1 LLRSEFD
8 DDQPQ
13 LSPDGRWLA
22 YSSDVTGRREIY
34 VRPFVVHADG
44 RPALGEATLVSAQGG
59 MLPRWRHDG
68 GELFYIEAPVTTSE
82 GVLVAVP
89 VRTRGGGSAR
99 QSFGARQF
107 DFDAGVPLF
116 DTTMVPNASSPE
128 YAVALDG
135 QKFLVGTVVGKAET
149 PPVSLVLNWTADL
162 PR

>member
-1 LLRSEFD
+1 LLGSEFD

-13 LSPDGRWLA
+13 FSPDGRWLA

-34 VRPFVVHADG
+34 VRPFVAAAG
-44 RPALGEATLVSAQGG
+44 GPPALGEAILISAQGG

-68 GELFYIEAPVTTSE
+68 TELFYIEAPATTSE
-82 GVLVAVP
+82 GRLVAVA
-89 VRTRGGGSAR
+89 VRARGAR
-99 QSFGARQF
+99 QSLGAHEF

-116 DTTMVPNASSPE
+116 DTVMVPNASSCE

-135 QKFLVGTVVGKAET
+135 QRFLVGTVVERAET

-162 PR
+162 AR